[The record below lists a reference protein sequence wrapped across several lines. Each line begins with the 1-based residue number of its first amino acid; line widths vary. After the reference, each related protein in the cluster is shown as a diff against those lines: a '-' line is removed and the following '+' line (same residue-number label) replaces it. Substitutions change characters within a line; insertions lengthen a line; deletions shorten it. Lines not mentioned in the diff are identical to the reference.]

1 MRLPEDVAE
10 LRSLYLR
17 MLRNE
22 RVLLILDNALDGDQV
37 APLLTR
43 GLRPD
48 RHVAAADRGGRCG
61 VRVDST
67 LAPEAQHAAV
77 RIQCLP
83 APARAPCSHRR
94 SRPRAVRPMHR
105 VRSERRIR

>member
-77 RIQCLP
+77 RVQSGCQRQHVRL
-83 APARAPCSHRR
+83 AATADLGRALYGRC
-94 SRPRAVRPMHR
+94 
-105 VRSERRIR
+105 IG